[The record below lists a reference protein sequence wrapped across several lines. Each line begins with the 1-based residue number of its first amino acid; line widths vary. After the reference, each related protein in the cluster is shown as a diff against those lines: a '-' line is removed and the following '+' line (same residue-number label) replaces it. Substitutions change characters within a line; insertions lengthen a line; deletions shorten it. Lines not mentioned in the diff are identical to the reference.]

1 MLAGLKNS
9 MKKIWTQ
16 SPEINKGGR
25 MHKLN
30 FVLFVLLIALICVVY
45 VDINA
50 KYSDLY
56 AQLQA
61 ESSERKQN
69 ESAIDKDLRLL
80 KTDTD
85 ILLYSYKEE

>member
-1 MLAGLKNS
+1 
-9 MKKIWTQ
+9 
-16 SPEINKGGR
+16 

-30 FVLFVLLIALICVVY
+30 FVLFILIIALICVVY
-45 VDINA
+45 VDITT
-50 KYSDLY
+50 KYNDLY
-56 AQLQA
+56 AQLQV

-85 ILLYSYKEE
+85 ILLHSYEEE